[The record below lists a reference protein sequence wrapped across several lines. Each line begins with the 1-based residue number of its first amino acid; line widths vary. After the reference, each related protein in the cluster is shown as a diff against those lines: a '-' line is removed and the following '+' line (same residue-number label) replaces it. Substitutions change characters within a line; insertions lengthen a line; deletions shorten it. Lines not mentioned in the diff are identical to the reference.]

1 MRLNLLFI
9 SALTF
14 VLTLPLASIPQA
26 CGAESFRIS
35 AIPDEAPTKLIRIF
49 EPLAAYLSKELGV
62 PVKFTP
68 LVDYAATVE
77 ALAAKK
83 VDMVWYGGFTHIQAR
98 IRTRGEAV
106 PLVMRDIDA
115 QFKSRF
121 VAHKGSGIKSLKD
134 LKGKTVA
141 FGSVSSTSGH
151 LMPRFFL
158 LKAGVNPERDFAK
171 FSFTGAHDATVK
183 WVEEGKVD
191 AGALNEQ
198 VWNKMVAGKM
208 VDTRKV
214 EVFYT
219 TPPYYDYNW
228 TVRGGLTHEFREKI
242 KSAFLKLDYSKP
254 EDRKILDLQGGKKY
268 IPAKPGDFDSIERAA
283 RDAKLLK

>member
-1 MRLNLLFI
+1 
-9 SALTF
+9 
-14 VLTLPLASIPQA
+14 
-26 CGAESFRIS
+26 
-35 AIPDEAPTKLIRIF
+35 
-49 EPLAAYLSKELGV
+49 
-62 PVKFTP
+62 
-68 LVDYAATVE
+68 
-77 ALAAKK
+77 
-83 VDMVWYGGFTHIQAR
+83 
-98 IRTRGEAV
+98 
-106 PLVMRDIDA
+106 
-115 QFKSRF
+115 
-121 VAHKGSGIKSLKD
+121 
-134 LKGKTVA
+134 KGKTVA

-191 AGALNEQ
+191 AGTLNEQ
-198 VWNKMVAGKM
+198 VWDKMVAGKM

-219 TPPYYDYNW
+219 TPSYHDYNW
-228 TVRGGLTHEFREKI
+228 TVRGGLSHEFGEKI

-268 IPAKPGDFDSIERAA
+268 IPARPGDFDSIERAA